1 MPVLRSTRRRTAAL
15 TAAVAL
21 AYGAGLLSGNAP
33 ARPSATPAPAPSGGS
48 PVADLTASAKAGA
61 QTLDRAAVQALL
73 DKLDDRWAA
82 YLDPA
87 EYARFEQAIDGH
99 YTGVGVFVRRGGA
112 TNDVSVSSV
121 QPGSPADR
129 AGLAVGDVIR
139 AVDGAN
145 VDPLTIAAVT
155 NRLRGEAGTP
165 VTVTVVHRGTAREV
179 TMTRVVMADAD
190 VTTVRMHDGV
200 TKITV
205 SSFTRG
211 VGKKV
216 RAAVAGASGGGIVLD
231 LRGNPG
237 GLLQEAVEVASAF
250 FDGGPVVTYVPSNG
264 APQELDAIGTGD
276 TTVPLVVLVD
286 GGTASA
292 AEVVAAALQDRGR
305 AAIIG
310 SETFGKG
317 TVQQPLRLGD
327 GAGVEFTVGTYR
339 TPNGRSVDGVGLTP
353 DIQVAGGSSPSVALA
368 RAAAVLTGLMADA
381 RTAGRG

>member
-1 MPVLRSTRRRTAAL
+1 MRSRTAAL
-15 TAAVAL
+15 AAAVAV
-21 AYGAGLLSGNAP
+21 AYGAGVMSGAAP
-33 ARPSATPAPAPSGGS
+33 VRPAAVPSPAPTAGS
-48 PVADLTASAKAGA
+48 PVAELTASAQLGEP
-61 QTLDRAAVQALL
+61 LDRAAVQALL

-82 YLDPA
+82 YLDPT
-87 EYARFEQAIDGH
+87 EYARFEQAIDGR

-112 TNDVSVSSV
+112 TNDVAVSSV

-139 AVDGAN
+139 TVDGVN
-145 VDPLTIAAVT
+145 VDPLTIADVT
-155 NRLRGEAGTP
+155 NRLRGDAGTR
-165 VTVTVVHRGTAREV
+165 VTVTVVHRGAARDV
-179 TMTRVVMADAD
+179 TMDRVVMADDD
-190 VTTVRMHDGV
+190 VMTARLPDGV

-216 RAAVAGASGGGIVLD
+216 RAAVAQASGGGVVLD

-237 GLLQEAVEVASAF
+237 GLLHEAVEVASAF
-250 FDGGPVVTYVPSNG
+250 LDGGPVVTYVPSNG
-264 APQELDAIGTGD
+264 APQELDAVGTGN
-276 TTVPLVVLVD
+276 TAVPLVVLVD

-339 TPNGRSVDGVGLTP
+339 TPSGRSVDGVGITP
-353 DIQVAGGSSPSVALA
+353 DIQVAGGSSPTVALE
-368 RAAAVLTGLMADA
+368 RAVAVLTGLMADA